1 MDKKVKKKGFLQN
14 IKDYRYAYV
23 LILPAMLLLLLFN
36 YLPMV
41 GITIAFKD
49 YDVFKGF
56 GASPWVG
63 FKHFINVFTQ
73 PDMLGAIANTLKL
86 SFLNLFLGMPFPII
100 LALLFNELRFA
111 RYKKIVQTISY
122 MPHFLSW
129 ASVVGLA
136 SAMLA
141 LDGPINE
148 LMATIVGEGY
158 EAKNILMD
166 ADYFLPIAFL
176 LNLWKG
182 VGWNSVIYL
191 AAIAG
196 IDPSLY
202 EAAAIDGAGKLK
214 QAWHITVPCI
224 SQTVIVLF
232 VMSMGSLFASNFDLV
247 YGLQNP
253 FTTEETEVIDT
264 LIYRTGI
271 QNGQYSAATAFGL
284 SKGIITITLIL
295 TANFISKK
303 IAQVSI
309 W

>member
-1 MDKKVKKKGFLQN
+1 MDKKANKKGFLQN

-23 LILPAMLLLLLFN
+23 LLLPAILLLLLFN
-36 YLPMV
+36 YTPMV

-141 LDGPINE
+141 LDGPING
-148 LMATIVGEGY
+148 LMAAIVGEGY

-166 ADYFLPIAFL
+166 AKYFLPTAFL
-176 LNLWKG
+176 LNLWKSI
-182 VGWNSVIYL
+182 GWNSVIYL

-232 VMSMGSLFASNFDLV
+232 VMSMGGLFASNFDLV